1 MKTRL
6 LLLFLITFSFA
17 NAQIN
22 VMEGFT
28 STTTP
33 TGWIYNIYQISTN
46 ASSSGSYSLRA
57 NYATTAGASITTP
70 NYVSNGMPI
79 NFGFRAR
86 TLTPAVSHLNYVK
99 YSINNGP
106 WEDYIN
112 FSANNQNPWQLY
124 NFPIIA
130 AGVVPSGS
138 TVKFQIVTF
147 RTAPT
152 GLIDVYF
159 DDISIQQGLPPMS
172 TVAEYNFDNTYT
184 NVNGNTPF
192 TSNSNTTFVTDRHGN
207 ATGAVNLDFTAMQA
221 TIPFLPI
228 SNSAR
233 SVSLWIKSPT
243 AVVSDNI
250 VFSYGTNNTNNSYGL
265 SFGTNFIRNF
275 GFNNDL
281 ENPFAL
287 NAGVWKHV
295 VCTYTSTGTATIYI
309 DGVSLTSTSKPTWNT
324 INSVF
329 RLGFT
334 DNSNPS
340 TFSIDDLKIYNY
352 ALTDAQVTSL
362 YTNNTLSSSD
372 FTQNNIEVAVYPNP
386 TNNILNIDTKE
397 EVLSVEVFALQ
408 GQKVMS
414 SKENKINVSELPA
427 GIYLV
432 RIQDVNNN
440 IATKKIIKN

>member
-1 MKTRL
+1 MKSKL
-6 LLLFLITFSFA
+6 IVLFLITFSFA

-22 VMEGFT
+22 VVEGFD
-28 STTTP
+28 SGTP
-33 TGWIYNIYQISTN
+33 PAGWIYNIYQISTN
-46 ASSSGSYSLRA
+46 ASSSGNSSLRA

-79 NFGFRAR
+79 SFGFRAR
-86 TLTPAVSHLNYVK
+86 TLTPAISHLNYVK

-147 RTAPT
+147 RTAAS

-159 DDISIQQGLPPMS
+159 DSISIQQGLLPMS

-184 NVNGNTPF
+184 NVNGSTPF
-192 TSNSNTTFVTDRHGN
+192 TSNSSTSFVADRHGN

-250 VFSYGTNNTNNSYGL
+250 VFSYGTNNTDNSYGL

-281 ENPFAL
+281 ENPFVL
-287 NAGVWKHV
+287 TTDDWKHV
-295 VCTYTSTGTATIYI
+295 VCTYNATGTATIYI
-309 DGVSLTSTSKPTWNT
+309 DGVSLISDSKPTWNT
-324 INSVF
+324 NNSVF

-334 DNSNPS
+334 ENSNPS

-352 ALTDAQVTSL
+352 ALSQTEVTNL
-362 YTNNTLSSSD
+362 FTNNTLTSENFNASNVD
-372 FTQNNIEVAVYPNP
+372 VKLYPNP
-386 TNNILNIDTKE
+386 AQNVLNIETT
-397 EVLSVEVFALQ
+397 VEIKTIEMFTIH
-408 GQKVMS
+408 GQKVL
-414 SKENKINVSELPA
+414 ETNQNQIDVSILTS
-427 GIYLV
+427 GMYLV
-432 RIQDVNNN
+432 KIQDIHNQTT
-440 IATKKIIKN
+440 TKKVIIK